1 MNWFYWIAVKI
12 FWLYSK
18 VFFDIDVRGINY
30 IPVHR
35 GCILS
40 SNHLSYFDP
49 LFIAN
54 AVVNPIHFFAKD
66 ELFSNPIKRL
76 FMNGFKAIPVKRG
89 HADKVAVRRALDLL
103 YSNEIVG
110 VFPEGGIGK
119 GADSKDYQ
127 TGVAML
133 ALHSGKPILPVKLT
147 GSRGLYKPSIFS
159 RKKITIEYKRP
170 FFAETMSTGAED
182 KKQLRKKVMDMIE
195 NQQR

>member
-1 MNWFYWIAVKI
+1 MNCLYWIAVKI
-12 FWLYSK
+12 FWLYTK

-30 IPVHR
+30 VPVHR

-66 ELFSNPIKRL
+66 DLFSNPIKRF

-89 HADKVAVRRALDLL
+89 HADKVAVRRALDFLN
-103 YSNEIVG
+103 SNEIVG
-110 VFPEGGIGK
+110 VFPEGGISK
-119 GADSKDYQ
+119 DDDSKDYQ

-147 GSRGLYKPSIFS
+147 GSRGLYKPSFF
-159 RKKITIEYKRP
+159 RRRKITIEYKRP
-170 FFAETMSTGAED
+170 FFAGGLSPDTED

-195 NQQR
+195 NQ